1 MKNSLMNTYALL
13 SPIMCKGEG
22 VYLFDTDNNKYLD
35 FTSGIGVNS
44 LGYCHPKW
52 TEAITKQATTMQH
65 CSNIFVNPTTIEA
78 SNKFCEKAEMSKVFF
93 CNSGAEANEGAI
105 KLAKKYS
112 FDKYGEGR
120 NKILSLKQS
129 FHGRTITTLKLNGQD
144 KFHKYFFPFPEGI
157 DYVEANNIEDFKNKA
172 TDDVCAIIMEAIQGE
187 GGVHPLNKDFVQQV
201 VDICNKKDILVI
213 FDEVQCG
220 IGRTGKLFGFQ
231 NFHVK
236 PNIISTA
243 KGIGAGLPMGAILA
257 DEKTAAAFKPG
268 DHGSTFGG
276 NPVACAGSLV
286 VLDEI
291 CNEES
296 YKKICAN
303 GALIKDKITAANL
316 YQVVEVR
323 GMGLMLGIEVKGNSS
338 NIQKKAIDNGLLV
351 LTAGPHVVRLL
362 PPLIIEK
369 EDIEKGIDILIKVL
383 Q

>member
-1 MKNSLMNTYALL
+1 MKNSLMNTYAPL
-13 SPIMCKGEG
+13 SPVMCKGEG

-44 LGYCHPKW
+44 LGYNHPKW
-52 TEAITKQATTMQH
+52 TAAVTNQVTTMQH

-78 SNKFCEKAEMSKVFF
+78 SNKLCEKAGMSKVFF
-93 CNSGAEANEGAI
+93 ANSGAEANEGAV

-112 FDKYGEGR
+112 FEKYGEGR

-172 TDDVCAIIMEAIQGE
+172 TDDVCAIIMEAVQGE
-187 GGVHPLNKDFVQQV
+187 GGVHPMNKDFVQEV
-201 VDICNKKDILVI
+201 AAICKEKDILLI

-231 NFHVK
+231 NFDVK
-236 PNIISTA
+236 PNIVSLA
-243 KGIGAGLPMGAILA
+243 KGIGAGLPMGAVLA
-257 DEKTAAAFKPG
+257 DEKTADAFKPG

-276 NPVACAGSLV
+276 NPVACAGAIV
-286 VLDEI
+286 VLDEL

-296 YKKICAN
+296 YKKICDN
-303 GALIKDKITAANL
+303 GNLIKQKISEANL
-316 YQVVEVR
+316 DEVVDVR
-323 GMGLMLGIEVKGNSS
+323 GLGLMIGIEVKGNSS
-338 NIQKKAIDNGLLV
+338 DFQKKAMENGLLV

-362 PPLIIEK
+362 PPLVMDK
-369 EDIEKGIDILIKVL
+369 EDIEKGIDILIKIL